1 MPVLAYLLNIL
12 AFLLLSGDR
21 TIVKIAH

>member
-1 MPVLAYLLNIL
+1 VLAYLLNIL